1 MKKNSLSEGK
11 KIFLVINTGYFGDV
25 LLTSKLTRD
34 IKKEYPDSFLVFVP
48 DSPYEALVQGLPGV
62 DEVICYDRK
71 KCQNIFEFIKFVINF
86 PYKFKIAATFL
97 PNGRKTNR
105 LFLAKIL
112 GSKKILM
119 LLKFKQTEELGK
131 IAALNPLN
139 GRFSY
144 AVANMLSTFT
154 GKLTDDKDIQYI
166 IPDIAKEKVKNY
178 LKEINLQSDLVA
190 INPQAGD
197 DWKCWDVDEL
207 IKFVKLVMNDGK
219 KVVLTGV
226 SKDGSQYVKA
236 MDEQIGAENYIN
248 MIDKTSIPELGALY
262 EKCKAV
268 ISVDT
273 GSMHMA
279 CAVGTPTIALFFR
292 EQYSYWAPL
301 NIEKNPYIYN
311 PEGIKAEVV
320 YEELKK
326 IVNNDCPVI
335 QAK

>member
-1 MKKNSLSEGK
+1 MKKNNLGEGK
-11 KIFLVINTGYFGDV
+11 KIFLVINTGYLGDV

-48 DSPYEALVQGLPGV
+48 DSPHEALAKGLPGV

-71 KCQNIFEFIKFVINF
+71 KCQNLFEFIKFVMNF

-112 GSKKILM
+112 GSKKIFM
-119 LLKFKQTEELGK
+119 LLNFKQTEELSK
-131 IAALNPLN
+131 ISALNPLN

-144 AVANMLSTFT
+144 ESANMLSALT
-154 GKLTDDKDIQYI
+154 GKLTDDKDIEYI
-166 IPDIAKEKVKNY
+166 IPDVAKEKIENY
-178 LKEINLQSDLVA
+178 FQKINLQSDLIA

-197 DWKCWDVDEL
+197 DWKCWDVDEV
-207 IKFVKLVMNDGK
+207 IKFVKLVMKDGK

-226 SKDGSQYVKA
+226 SKDGSQYVDA
-236 MDEQIGAENYIN
+236 MDAQIGAENYIN
-248 MIDKTSIPELGALY
+248 MVDKTSIPEIGALY

-292 EQYSYWAPL
+292 ENYHYWAPS
-301 NIEKNPYIYN
+301 NIEQNPYIYN
-311 PEGIKAEVV
+311 SEGVKSEVV
-320 YEELKK
+320 YEKL
-326 IVNNDCPVI
+326 
-335 QAK
+335 QTLG